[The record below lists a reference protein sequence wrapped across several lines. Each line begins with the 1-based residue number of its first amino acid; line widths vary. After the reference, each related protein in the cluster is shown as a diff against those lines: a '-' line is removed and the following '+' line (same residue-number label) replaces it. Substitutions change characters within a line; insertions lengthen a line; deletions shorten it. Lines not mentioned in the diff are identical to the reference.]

1 MSSEMTYDEER
12 IGRLLRVLPPAPEA
26 WVEAAAR
33 LPATR
38 RAIDQIA
45 ALAATD
51 ATFRAELLED
61 LEGALQ
67 RVGVQPDPVLVAHLR
82 DRL

>member
-1 MSSEMTYDEER
+1 MTYDEER
-12 IGRLLRVLPPAPEA
+12 IGRLLRVLPPAPEP

-67 RVGVQPDPVLVAHLR
+67 RVGVQP
-82 DRL
+82 

>member
-1 MSSEMTYDEER
+1 MMDEMYDEER
-12 IGRLLRVLPPAPEA
+12 IGELLRALPPAPEA
-26 WVEAAAR
+26 WVEAASR

-45 ALAATD
+45 ALAAAD
-51 ATFRAELLED
+51 AELRREVLAD

-67 RVGVQPDPVLVAHLR
+67 RAGLAPDPVLIAVLR

>member
-1 MSSEMTYDEER
+1 MTNEMYDEER
-12 IGRLLRVLPPAPEA
+12 IAELLTLLPQAPEA
-26 WVEAAAR
+26 WVLAAAR

-45 ALAATD
+45 ALAEAD
-51 ATFRAELLED
+51 SGFREQAITD

-67 RVGVQPDPVLVAHLR
+67 RAGVEVNSAAVEHLR
-82 DRL
+82 SRL

>member
-1 MSSEMTYDEER
+1 MTYDEEH
-12 IGRLLRVLPPAPEA
+12 IGRLLRTLPPAPEA
-26 WVEAAAR
+26 WVEAASR

-45 ALAATD
+45 ALAETD
-51 ATFRAELLED
+51 AAFRAELLAD

-67 RVGVQPDPVLVAHLR
+67 RAGVEADAALVAHLR
-82 DRL
+82 ERL

>member
-1 MSSEMTYDEER
+1 MMNEMYDEER
-12 IGRLLRVLPPAPEA
+12 IGQLLRALPPAPEA
-26 WVEAAAR
+26 WIQAAAR

-45 ALAATD
+45 ALAAAD
-51 ATFRAELLED
+51 AELRREVLAD
-61 LEGALQ
+61 LEGALL
-67 RVGVQPDPVLVAHLR
+67 RVGLQPDPTLVADLR

>member
-1 MSSEMTYDEER
+1 MYDEER
-12 IGRLLRVLPPAPEA
+12 IGELLRAMPRVPEA
-26 WVEAAAR
+26 WVQTAAQ

-45 ALAATD
+45 ALAEVD
-51 ATFRAELLED
+51 AGFRKEALQD
-61 LEGALQ
+61 LEGALE
-67 RVGVQPDPVLVAHLR
+67 RAGLEPSPALVEHLR

>member
-1 MSSEMTYDEER
+1 MTYDEEL
-12 IGRLLRVLPPAPEA
+12 IGRLLCALPPAPEA
-26 WVEAAAR
+26 WVEAASR
-33 LPATR
+33 LPAAR

-51 ATFRAELLED
+51 ATFRAETLAD
-61 LEGALQ
+61 LEGALE
-67 RVGVQPDPVLVAHLR
+67 RAGVEPAPSVVADLR

>member
-1 MSSEMTYDEER
+1 MMDEMYDEEH
-12 IGRLLRVLPPAPEA
+12 IGELLRALPPAPEA
-26 WVEAAAR
+26 WIQAAAG

-38 RAIDQIA
+38 RAIEQIA
-45 ALAATD
+45 ALAGMD
-51 ATFRAELLED
+51 AELRREVLAD

-67 RVGVQPDPVLVAHLR
+67 RAGLQPDPTLVAVLR

>member
-1 MSSEMTYDEER
+1 MSNEMYDEER
-12 IGRLLRVLPPAPEA
+12 IGELLRALPAVPEA
-26 WVEAAAR
+26 WVEAAVS

-45 ALAATD
+45 ALAEVD
-51 ATFRAELLED
+51 AGFRLETLED

-67 RVGVQPDPVLVAHLR
+67 RAGVEPSRVHVEHLR
-82 DRL
+82 HRL

>member
-1 MSSEMTYDEER
+1 MRSEMHDEER
-12 IGRLLRVLPPAPEA
+12 IGELLRALPQAPEA
-26 WVEAAAR
+26 WVQAAAR

-45 ALAATD
+45 ALAEVD
-51 ATFRAELLED
+51 ATFRQQALLD

-67 RVGVQPDPVLVAHLR
+67 RAGVDASPAIVERLR
-82 DRL
+82 SRL